1 MEITVESVIFWV
13 CALIVLGG
21 AFGVIWSS
29 NPVHSALSLVATL
42 FGVAVLFLNLN
53 AQLLAAVQVI
63 VYTGAIVVLILFV
76 LMLLGVDRDED
87 IDIEPLIGQRTM
99 AAIAAVAIFLV
110 VFGVFVIGGSDIV
123 TGTPNCANGEVV
135 VSGTPYEPA
144 PGCDPINPELA
155 TVTDSPNIN
164 QIGRVLFTDFVFAFE
179 ITAALLTIAVVGA
192 VVLARRPKD
201 LQPIPEPEDL
211 DYEDVDD
218 IEEPA

>member
-1 MEITVESVIFWV
+1 MDITVESVTFWI
-13 CALIVLGG
+13 CALIVLAG
-21 AFGVIWSS
+21 AFGVIWSR

-42 FGVAVLFLNLN
+42 FGVAVLFLNQN

-76 LMLLGVDRDED
+76 LMLLGVDSDED
-87 IDIEPLIGQRTM
+87 LDEEPLVGQRTL
-99 AAIAAVAIFLV
+99 AAIAAVAIFVL
-110 VFGVFVIGGSDIV
+110 VFGVFVIGGTKIV
-123 TGTPNCANGEVV
+123 TGTPNCTNGQIV
-135 VSGTPYEPA
+135 VSGSPYEPA
-144 PGCDPINPELA
+144 CEPVDPRLA
-155 TVTDSPNIN
+155 TVDDGPNIN
-164 QIGRVLFTDFVFAFE
+164 QIGRVLFTDYAFAFE